1 MNFLVI
7 YTKYFVNYFAQF
19 KTKPYVIGLTGGIA
33 SGKSSIAK
41 RLKDLGAHTISCDQL
56 GHLAYKKGTECFRQM
71 VEYFGDGILNEENEI
86 DRKKLGPLVF
96 SNKVGLKQ
104 GKRICLQLILSLLYL
119 QDHLERLNLMV
130 WPEIRRLYTKE
141 INELKQQNFQG
152 VVVLDA
158 AILLEAGWQEDCA
171 EVWVAIVPKDEA
183 INRIVERD
191 HLTTEQAARRVE
203 SQLSNSDRVTSA
215 NVVICSSWEP
225 EVTAAQVLKAW
236 KFVQE
241 FLEN

>member
-1 MNFLVI
+1 
-7 YTKYFVNYFAQF
+7 
-19 KTKPYVIGLTGGIA
+19 
-33 SGKSSIAK
+33 
-41 RLKDLGAHTISCDQL
+41 
-56 GHLAYKKGTECFRQM
+56 
-71 VEYFGDGILNEENEI
+71 
-86 DRKKLGPLVF
+86 
-96 SNKVGLKQ
+96 
-104 GKRICLQLILSLLYL
+104 
-119 QDHLERLNLMV
+119 MV

-215 NVVICSSWEP
+215 NVVICSTWEP